1 MHGTLLQGKGRHKK
15 RMDTVFLS
23 IGALGMLIGAVSFA
37 YLGTQA
43 PQGTRHFYAITFVI
57 ALIAFLSY
65 LVMATGGGVTL
76 VGDRAFYY
84 ARYVDWVFTTPLLLL
99 DLALLALAR
108 PGRNIGLIATIIGLD
123 LFMILTG
130 LWAGGTE
137 GGGRYF
143 LWFISTAAMIALLYL
158 VVTRLFS
165 AANTQSPAVQQVFK
179 TLAILTVVLW
189 SLYPIVWLL
198 GTEGFG
204 AVGLTFE
211 VFLFLVL
218 DLSAKIG
225 FGFLL
230 LTNRQ
235 ALSDVSGGGAVK
247 SSRVS

>member
-1 MHGTLLQGKGRHKK
+1 
-15 RMDTVFLS
+15 
-23 IGALGMLIGAVSFA
+23 MLAGAVSFA
-37 YLGTQA
+37 YLGTRA

-65 LVMATGGGVTL
+65 TVMATGGGVTQ
-76 VGDRAFYY
+76 VGERTFYY

-108 PGRNIGLIATIIGLD
+108 PGRSIGLISGIIALD
-123 LFMILTG
+123 VFMILTG

-137 GGGRYF
+137 GSGRYF
-143 LWFISTAAMIALLYL
+143 LWFISTAAMVALLYL
-158 VVTRLFS
+158 VVTRLL
-165 AANTQSPAVQQVFK
+165 AAARTQTPRVQQVFR
-179 TLAILTVVLW
+179 TLAVLTVVLW

-204 AVGLTFE
+204 AVGVTAE
-211 VFLFLVL
+211 VALFLVL
-218 DLSAKIG
+218 DLLAKIG

-235 ALSDVSGGGAVK
+235 ALSEISGGSVAA
-247 SSRVS
+247 SRVG

>member
-1 MHGTLLQGKGRHKK
+1 
-15 RMDTVFLS
+15 MDTLFLS

-43 PQGTRHFYAITFVI
+43 PQGTRHFYAITFAI
-57 ALIAFLSY
+57 ALIAFLAY

-108 PGRNIGLIATIIGLD
+108 PGRNIGLIVGIIVLD

-143 LWFISTAAMIALLYL
+143 LWLVSTIAMIALLYL
-158 VVTRLFS
+158 VVTKLF
-165 AANTQSPAVQQVFK
+165 AAASTQTPGVQQVFK

-189 SLYPIVWLL
+189 SLYPVVWLL

-204 AVGLTFE
+204 AVGLTVE

-235 ALSDVSGGGAVK
+235 ALGEISGGGSAS

>member
-1 MHGTLLQGKGRHKK
+1 ME
-15 RMDTVFLS
+15 TVFLS

-43 PQGTRHFYAITFVI
+43 PQGTRHFYAITFLI

-65 LVMATGGGVTL
+65 LVMATGGGLTQ

-108 PGRNIGLIATIIGLD
+108 PGRNVGLIAGIIALD
-123 LFMILTG
+123 VFMILTG
-130 LWAGGTE
+130 LWAGGTA
-137 GGGRYF
+137 GPGRYV
-143 LWFISTAAMIALLYL
+143 LWFISTVAMVALLYL
-158 VVTRLFS
+158 VVTRLF
-165 AANTQSPAVQQVFK
+165 AAARTQSPGVQQVFR
-179 TLAILTVVLW
+179 TLAVLTVVLW

-204 AVGLTFE
+204 AVGITFE
-211 VFLFLVL
+211 VALFLVL

-235 ALSDVSGGGAVK
+235 ALSEISGSGSARPA
-247 SSRVS
+247 RVS

>member
-1 MHGTLLQGKGRHKK
+1 M
-15 RMDTVFLS
+15 S
-23 IGALGMLIGAVSFA
+23 IGALGMLVGAVSFA

-65 LVMATGGGVTL
+65 LVMATGGGATL
-76 VGDRAFYY
+76 VGDRVFYY

-108 PGRNIGLIATIIGLD
+108 PGRNVGLIVGIIVLD

-130 LWAGGTE
+130 LWAGATE
-137 GGGRYF
+137 GAGRYF
-143 LWFISTAAMIALLYL
+143 LWFISTAAMVALLYL
-158 VVTRLFS
+158 VVTRLF
-165 AANTQSPAVQQVFK
+165 AAARTQSPGVQQVFR

-204 AVGLTFE
+204 TVGITTE
-211 VFLFLVL
+211 VALFLVL

-235 ALSDVSGGGAVK
+235 ALGEISSGGAARPA
-247 SSRVS
+247 RVS